1 MMGLIGRK
9 VGMTQIFDEKGEAIP
24 VTVIEAGPCTVS
36 EVRNAERNGYQAIQ
50 LGFGTNL
57 ESRFSRPVLGQFKKR
72 NLPPA
77 RHLREFRV
85 ADLAGVEPGQTLTVA
100 MFEKETARM
109 SAVKEAN
116 VEPIPGYRLLE
127 QLGRGGFG
135 EVWKCE
141 APGGLLKAVKFVAGH
156 ASHGPTAGKQPG
168 SIGSSAYPSR
178 VLKGKRLPGRM
189 GGVNLRIK
197 NLEVIG
203 VNPEQNVLLVRG
215 AVPGPT
221 NGIVFVE
228 KREA

>member
-36 EVRNAERNGYQAIQ
+36 EVRSAERNGYQAIQ

-100 MFEKETARM
+100 MFEKGTHVDVRG
-109 SAVKEAN
+109 VTK
-116 VEPIPGYRLLE
+116 
-127 QLGRGGFG
+127 GRGFAG
-135 EVWKCE
+135 VVKRH
-141 APGGLLKAVKFVAGH
+141 KFVAGH